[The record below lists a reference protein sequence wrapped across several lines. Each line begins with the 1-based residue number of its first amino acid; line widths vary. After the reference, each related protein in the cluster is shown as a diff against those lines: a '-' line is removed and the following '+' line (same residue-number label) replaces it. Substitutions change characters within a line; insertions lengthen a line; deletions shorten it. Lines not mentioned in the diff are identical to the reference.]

1 MNLIDQYKDIEIVD
15 ALEERYLA
23 YALTTIMD
31 RALPDVKDGL
41 KPVHRRLLFAMRQLN
56 LSPNSS
62 FKKSARIVGEVMGR
76 FHPHGDQAIY
86 DTLVRLAQDFSV
98 RWPLINGQGNFG
110 NIDGDNAAA
119 MRYTESKLTT
129 ISELLLSGIDEECVD
144 FRLTYDEVDKE
155 PIVLPANFPNL
166 LANGSSGIAVGMAT
180 SIPPHNV
187 EEICNASLHLIKHR
201 NMHFDKL
208 IDFIPGPDFPTG
220 GEIFESKDSILNIY
234 KTGKGNIRIRAKWEI
249 EKEKRGVWKIV
260 VNEIPYQVNK
270 GKLIEKIAQLIIDKK
285 IPILDDI
292 RDESDESIR
301 LILVPRNRD
310 VDPEQLMEALFSLSD
325 LETRFS
331 VNLNAINNN
340 IPKVHNL
347 RDLLLAW
354 IDHRRDVL
362 VRRSTFKLNQIKTR
376 MEILSGYLIVYV
388 NLDEVIKIIREED
401 EPKIKLKKKFDL
413 NENQANSILNMR
425 LRSLRK
431 LEELKIKEEYDSLKI
446 EKSILGK
453 LIKSEDI
460 QWKEVSKEIKEIKKD
475 FSKKTDLGKRRTK
488 INYNAEILDIDL
500 NFSEPAEPITVVL
513 SKEGWIKTLKGLD
526 HDVAEIK
533 FKDGDDLLFIHETMS
548 DEKLLI
554 FSSNGKFYTIDASQ
568 LPSGR
573 GYGDPLKLLIDLQ
586 DDDKIISLYSFS
598 QAGELVIASK
608 FGYGF
613 IVSFEDLISNRK
625 AGKQILNLSSDDEA
639 ISSDYLKGT
648 NIAVIGE
655 NKKMLLFNQE
665 ELPRMSKGK
674 GVRLQ
679 KYKEGNLKSIIS
691 FNYSEGLNI
700 VDNNGRNRNFD
711 DIENMSLIE
720 ENFRNSTIEVSGIN
734 MIAYD

>member
-41 KPVHRRLLFAMRQLN
+41 KPVHRRLLYAMRQLN

-119 MRYTESKLTT
+119 MRYTESKLTS
-129 ISELLLSGIDEECVD
+129 ISELLLSGIDEECVE

-155 PIVLPANFPNL
+155 PVVLPANFPNL

-187 EEICNASLHLIKHR
+187 EEICNAALHLIKHR
-201 NMHFDKL
+201 NSHFDKL

-220 GEIFESKDSILNIY
+220 GEIYESRESILNIY

-260 VNEIPYQVNK
+260 VTEIPYQVNK

-285 IPILDDI
+285 LPILDDV
-292 RDESDESIR
+292 RDESDENIR

-310 VDPEQLMEALFSLSD
+310 VNPEQLMEALFNLSD

-331 VNLNAINNN
+331 INLNAINNN
-340 IPKVHNL
+340 IPRVHNL

-354 IDHRRDVL
+354 LDHRRDVL
-362 VRRSTFKLNQIKTR
+362 IKRSQFRLNQIKDR
-376 MEILSGYLIVYV
+376 MELLSGYLIVYV

-401 EPKIKLKKKFDL
+401 EPKNKLIKKYDL
-413 NENQANSILNMR
+413 TENQANSILNMR

-431 LEELKIKEEYDSLKI
+431 LEEIKIKEEFDSLKV
-446 EKSILGK
+446 EKSTLNK
-453 LIKSEDI
+453 LLKSDNL
-460 QWKEVSKEIKEIKKD
+460 QWKDVSSEIKEIKRD
-475 FSKKTDLGKRRTK
+475 FSKKTELGKRRTK
-488 INYNAEILDIDL
+488 INYDTEIIDVDL
-500 NFSEPAEPITVVL
+500 NFSEPPEPITVIL
-513 SKEGWIKTLKGLD
+513 SQEGWIKTLKGVD
-526 HDVAEIK
+526 HNISEIK
-533 FKDGDDLLFIHETMS
+533 FKDGDELLFAQETMS
-548 DEKLLI
+548 DNKIML
-554 FSSNGKFYTIDASQ
+554 FASNGKFYTLETNS

-573 GYGDPLKLLIDLQ
+573 GYGDPLNLLIDLH
-586 DDDKIISLYSFS
+586 DGDKIISLYSFK
-598 QAGELVIASK
+598 QEDELIIASK
-608 FGYGF
+608 NGYGF
-613 IVSFEDLISNRK
+613 IVSFDDLISNRK
-625 AGKQILNLSSDDEA
+625 GGKQILNLSNDDIA
-639 ISSDYLKGT
+639 MSSAKLEGT
-648 NIAVIGE
+648 HIAVIGE
-655 NKKMLLFNQE
+655 NKKMVIFGKE
-665 ELPRMSKGK
+665 ELPRMTRGK
-674 GVRLQ
+674 GVKLQ
-679 KYKEGNLKSIIS
+679 KYKEGNLKSVLS
-691 FNYSEGLNI
+691 FSYEKGLNI
-700 VDNNGRNRNFD
+700 IDKNGRSRHFD
-711 DIENMSLIE
+711 DIENWLGKRGQAGKKVPKGFPR
-720 ENFRNSTIEVSGIN
+720 NF
-734 MIAYD
+734 

>member
-475 FSKKTDLGKRRTK
+475 FSKKTELGKRRTK
-488 INYNAEILDIDL
+488 INYDVKILNIDL
-500 NFSEPAEPITVVL
+500 NFSEPTEPITIVL

-533 FKDGDDLLFIHETMS
+533 FKDGDELLFIHETMS

-691 FNYSEGLNI
+691 FNYNEGLNI

-711 DIENMSLIE
+711 DIENWLGKRGQAGKKVPKGFPR
-720 ENFRNSTIEVSGIN
+720 NF
-734 MIAYD
+734 

>member
-453 LIKSEDI
+453 IIKSEDI

-533 FKDGDDLLFIHETMS
+533 FKDGDDLLFIHVTMS

-711 DIENMSLIE
+711 DIENWLGKRGQAGKKVPKGFPR
-720 ENFRNSTIEVSGIN
+720 NF
-734 MIAYD
+734 

>member
-41 KPVHRRLLFAMRQLN
+41 KPVHRRLLYAMRQLN
-56 LSPNSS
+56 LSPTSS

-119 MRYTESKLTT
+119 MRYTESKLTL
-129 ISELLLSGIDEECVD
+129 ISELLLSGIDEDCVD

-155 PIVLPANFPNL
+155 PTVLPANFPNL

-208 IDFIPGPDFPTG
+208 IDLIPGPDFPTG

-249 EKEKRGVWKIV
+249 EKEKRGVWKVV

-285 IPILDDI
+285 IPILDDV
-292 RDESDESIR
+292 RDESDENVR

-362 VRRSTFKLNQIKTR
+362 IRRSTFKLNQIKNR
-376 MEILSGYLIVYV
+376 MELLSGYLIVYV
-388 NLDEVIKIIREED
+388 NLDDVIKIIREED
-401 EPKIKLKKKFDL
+401 EPKNKLMKQFDL

-431 LEELKIKEEYDSLKI
+431 LEEIKIKEEFDSLKI

-460 QWKEVSKEIKEIKKD
+460 QWKEISKEIKEIKKD
-475 FSKKTDLGKRRTK
+475 FSKKTELGKRRTK
-488 INYNAEILDIDL
+488 INYDVEILNIDL
-500 NFSEPAEPITVVL
+500 NFSEPTEPITIVL

-533 FKDGDDLLFIHETMS
+533 FKDGDELLFIHETMS

-554 FSSNGKFYTIDASQ
+554 FSSNGKFYTIEASQ

-573 GYGDPLKLLIDLQ
+573 GYGDPLKLLIDLK

-598 QAGELVIASK
+598 HAGELVIASK
-608 FGYGF
+608 YGYGF

-625 AGKQILNLSSDDEA
+625 AGKQILNLSNDDKA

-648 NIAVIGE
+648 DIAVIGE
-655 NKKMLLFNQE
+655 NKKMLLFKRE
-665 ELPRMSKGK
+665 ELPKMSKGK

-679 KYKEGNLKSIIS
+679 KYKEGYLKSIIS
-691 FNYSEGLNI
+691 FNFNEGLNI

-711 DIENMSLIE
+711 DIDNWLGKRGQAGKKVPKGFPR
-720 ENFRNSTIEVSGIN
+720 NF
-734 MIAYD
+734 

>member
-533 FKDGDDLLFIHETMS
+533 FKDGDDLLFTHETMS

-711 DIENMSLIE
+711 DIENWLGKRGQAGKKVPKGFPR
-720 ENFRNSTIEVSGIN
+720 NF
-734 MIAYD
+734 

>member
-310 VDPEQLMEALFSLSD
+310 VDPEQLIEALFSLTD

-711 DIENMSLIE
+711 DIENWLGKRGQAGKKVPKGFPR
-720 ENFRNSTIEVSGIN
+720 NF
-734 MIAYD
+734 

>member
-41 KPVHRRLLFAMRQLN
+41 KPVHRRLLYAMRQLN

-119 MRYTESKLTT
+119 MRYTESKLTS
-129 ISELLLSGIDEECVD
+129 ISELLLSGIDEECVE

-155 PIVLPANFPNL
+155 PAVLPANFPNL

-201 NMHFDKL
+201 NSHFDKL

-220 GEIFESKDSILNIY
+220 GEIYESRESILNIY

-260 VNEIPYQVNK
+260 VTEIPYQVNK

-285 IPILDDI
+285 LPILDDV
-292 RDESDESIR
+292 RDESDENIR

-310 VDPEQLMEALFSLSD
+310 VNPEQLMEALFNLSD

-331 VNLNAINNN
+331 INLNAINNN

-354 IDHRRDVL
+354 LDHRRDVL
-362 VRRSTFKLNQIKTR
+362 IKRSQFRLNQIKDR
-376 MEILSGYLIVYV
+376 MELLSGYLIVYV

-401 EPKIKLKKKFDL
+401 EPKNKLIKKYDL
-413 NENQANSILNMR
+413 TENQANSILNMR

-431 LEELKIKEEYDSLKI
+431 LEEIKIKEEFDSLKV
-446 EKSILGK
+446 EKSNLNK
-453 LIKSEDI
+453 LLKSDSL
-460 QWKEVSKEIKEIKKD
+460 QWKDVSIEIKEIKRD
-475 FSKKTDLGKRRTK
+475 FSKKTELGKRRTK
-488 INYNAEILDIDL
+488 INYDTEIIDVDL
-500 NFSEPAEPITVVL
+500 NFSEPPEPITVIL
-513 SKEGWIKTLKGLD
+513 SQEGWIKTLKGVD
-526 HDVAEIK
+526 HNISEIK
-533 FKDGDDLLFIHETMS
+533 FKDGDELLFAQETMS
-548 DEKLLI
+548 DNKIML
-554 FSSNGKFYTIDASQ
+554 FASNGKFYTLETNS

-573 GYGDPLKLLIDLQ
+573 GYGDPLNLLIDLH
-586 DDDKIISLYSFS
+586 DGDKIISLYSFK
-598 QAGELVIASK
+598 QKDELIIASK
-608 FGYGF
+608 NGYGF
-613 IVSFEDLISNRK
+613 IVSFDDLISNRK
-625 AGKQILNLSSDDEA
+625 GGKQILNLSNDDIA
-639 ISSDYLKGT
+639 MSSAKLEGT
-648 NIAVIGE
+648 HIAVIGE
-655 NKKMLLFNQE
+655 NKKMVIFGKE
-665 ELPRMSKGK
+665 ELPRMTRGK
-674 GVRLQ
+674 GVKLQ
-679 KYKEGNLKSIIS
+679 KYKEGNLKSVLS
-691 FNYSEGLNI
+691 FSYEKGLNI
-700 VDNNGRNRNFD
+700 IDKNGRSRNFD
-711 DIENMSLIE
+711 DIENWLGKRGQAGKKVPKGFPR
-720 ENFRNSTIEVSGIN
+720 NF
-734 MIAYD
+734 

>member
-41 KPVHRRLLFAMRQLN
+41 KPVHRRLLYAMRQLN
-56 LSPNSS
+56 LSPTSS

-119 MRYTESKLTT
+119 MRYTESKLTQ
-129 ISELLLSGIDEECVD
+129 ISELLLSGIDEDCVD

-155 PIVLPANFPNL
+155 PTVLPANFPNL

-208 IDFIPGPDFPTG
+208 IDLIPGPDFPTG

-285 IPILDDI
+285 IPILDDV
-292 RDESDESIR
+292 RDESDENIR

-362 VRRSTFKLNQIKTR
+362 VRRSTFRFNQIKSR

-388 NLDEVIKIIREED
+388 NLDEVIKIIREDD
-401 EPKIKLKKKFDL
+401 EPKNKLMKQFDL

-431 LEELKIKEEYDSLKI
+431 LEELKIKEEFNSLKI

-475 FSKKTDLGKRRTK
+475 FSKKTKLGKRRTK
-488 INYNAEILDIDL
+488 INYDAEILNIDL
-500 NFSEPAEPITVVL
+500 NFSEPTEPITVVL
-513 SKEGWIKTLKGLD
+513 SKEGWIKTLKGLN
-526 HDVAEIK
+526 HDIAEIK
-533 FKDGDDLLFIHETMS
+533 FKDGDELLLIHETMS
-548 DEKLLI
+548 DDKLLI
-554 FSSNGKFYTIDASQ
+554 FSSNGKFYTIEANQ

-613 IVSFEDLISNRK
+613 IVSFENLISNRK
-625 AGKQILNLSSDDEA
+625 AGKQILNLSNDDKA
-639 ISSDYLKGT
+639 VSSDYLKGAD
-648 NIAVIGE
+648 IAVIGE
-655 NKKMLLFNQE
+655 NKKMLLFKRE
-665 ELPRMSKGK
+665 ELPKMSKGK

-679 KYKEGNLKSIIS
+679 KYKEGYLKSIIS
-691 FNYSEGLNI
+691 FNYNEGLNI

-711 DIENMSLIE
+711 DIDNWLGKRGQAGKKVPKGFPR
-720 ENFRNSTIEVSGIN
+720 NF
-734 MIAYD
+734 

>member
-41 KPVHRRLLFAMRQLN
+41 KPVHRRLLYAMRQLN

-119 MRYTESKLTT
+119 MRYTESKLTS
-129 ISELLLSGIDEECVD
+129 ISELLLSGIDEECVE

-155 PIVLPANFPNL
+155 PTVLPANFPNL

-201 NMHFDKL
+201 NSHFDKL

-220 GEIFESKDSILNIY
+220 GEIYESRESILNIY

-260 VNEIPYQVNK
+260 VTEIPYQVNK

-285 IPILDDI
+285 LPILDDV
-292 RDESDESIR
+292 RDESDENIR

-310 VDPEQLMEALFSLSD
+310 VNPEQLMEALFNLSD

-331 VNLNAINNN
+331 INLNAINNN

-354 IDHRRDVL
+354 LDHRRDVL
-362 VRRSTFKLNQIKTR
+362 IKRSQFRLNQIKDR
-376 MEILSGYLIVYV
+376 MELLSGYLIVYV

-401 EPKIKLKKKFDL
+401 EPKNKLIKKYDL
-413 NENQANSILNMR
+413 TENQANSILNMR

-431 LEELKIKEEYDSLKI
+431 LEEIKIKEEFDSLKV
-446 EKSILGK
+446 EKSNLNK
-453 LIKSEDI
+453 LLKSDSL
-460 QWKEVSKEIKEIKKD
+460 QWKDVSSEIKEIKRD
-475 FSKKTDLGKRRTK
+475 FSKKTELGKRRTK
-488 INYNAEILDIDL
+488 INYDTEIIDVDL
-500 NFSEPAEPITVVL
+500 NFSEPPEPITVIL
-513 SKEGWIKTLKGLD
+513 SQEGWIKTLKGVD
-526 HDVAEIK
+526 HNISEIK
-533 FKDGDDLLFIHETMS
+533 FKDGDELLFAQETMS
-548 DEKLLI
+548 DNKIML
-554 FSSNGKFYTIDASQ
+554 FASNGKFYTLETNS

-573 GYGDPLKLLIDLQ
+573 GYGDPLNLLIDLH
-586 DDDKIISLYSFS
+586 DGDKIISLYSFK
-598 QAGELVIASK
+598 QKDELIIASK
-608 FGYGF
+608 NGYGF
-613 IVSFEDLISNRK
+613 IVSFGDLISNRK
-625 AGKQILNLSSDDEA
+625 GGKQIINLSNDDIA
-639 ISSDYLKGT
+639 MSSAKLEGT
-648 NIAVIGE
+648 HIAVIGE
-655 NKKMLLFNQE
+655 NKKMVIFGKE
-665 ELPRMSKGK
+665 ELPRMTRGK
-674 GVRLQ
+674 GVKLQ
-679 KYKEGNLKSIIS
+679 KYKEGNLKSVLS
-691 FNYSEGLNI
+691 FSYEKGLNI
-700 VDNNGRNRNFD
+700 IDKNGRSRHFD
-711 DIENMSLIE
+711 DIENWLGKRGQAGKKYPKDFQEIF
-720 ENFRNSTIEVSGIN
+720 N
-734 MIAYD
+734 

>member
-310 VDPEQLMEALFSLSD
+310 VDPEQLMEALFSLTD

-711 DIENMSLIE
+711 DIENWLGKRGQAGKKVPKG
-720 ENFRNSTIEVSGIN
+720 FPRKF
-734 MIAYD
+734 

>member
-41 KPVHRRLLFAMRQLN
+41 KPVHRRLLYAMRQLN

-119 MRYTESKLTT
+119 MRYTESKLTS
-129 ISELLLSGIDEECVD
+129 ISELLLSGIDEECVE

-155 PIVLPANFPNL
+155 PAVLPANFPNL

-201 NMHFDKL
+201 NSHFDKL

-220 GEIFESKDSILNIY
+220 GEIYESRESILNIY

-260 VNEIPYQVNK
+260 VTEIPYQVNK

-285 IPILDDI
+285 LPILDDV
-292 RDESDESIR
+292 RDESDENIR

-310 VDPEQLMEALFSLSD
+310 VNPEQLMEALFNLSD

-331 VNLNAINNN
+331 INLNAINNN

-354 IDHRRDVL
+354 LDHRRDVL
-362 VRRSTFKLNQIKTR
+362 IKRSQFRLNQIKDR
-376 MEILSGYLIVYV
+376 MELLSGYLIVYV

-401 EPKIKLKKKFDL
+401 EPKNKLIKKYDL
-413 NENQANSILNMR
+413 TENQANSILNMR

-431 LEELKIKEEYDSLKI
+431 LEEIKIKEEFDSLKV
-446 EKSILGK
+446 EKSNLNK
-453 LIKSEDI
+453 LLKSDSL
-460 QWKEVSKEIKEIKKD
+460 QWKDVSIEIKEIKRD
-475 FSKKTDLGKRRTK
+475 FSKKTELGKRRTK
-488 INYNAEILDIDL
+488 INYDTEIIDVDL
-500 NFSEPAEPITVVL
+500 NFSEPPEPITVIL
-513 SKEGWIKTLKGLD
+513 SQEGWIKTLKGVD
-526 HDVAEIK
+526 HNISEIK
-533 FKDGDDLLFIHETMS
+533 FKDGDELLFAQETMS
-548 DEKLLI
+548 DNKIML
-554 FSSNGKFYTIDASQ
+554 FASNGKFYTLETNS

-573 GYGDPLKLLIDLQ
+573 GYGDPLNLLIDLH
-586 DDDKIISLYSFS
+586 DGDKIISLYSFK
-598 QAGELVIASK
+598 QEDELIIASK
-608 FGYGF
+608 NGYGF
-613 IVSFEDLISNRK
+613 IVSFNDLISNRK
-625 AGKQILNLSSDDEA
+625 GGKQILNLSNDDVA
-639 ISSDYLKGT
+639 MSSAKLEGT
-648 NIAVIGE
+648 HIAVIGE
-655 NKKMLLFNQE
+655 NKKMVIFGKE
-665 ELPRMSKGK
+665 ELPRMTRGK
-674 GVRLQ
+674 GVKLQ
-679 KYKEGNLKSIIS
+679 KYKEGNLKSVLS
-691 FNYSEGLNI
+691 FSYEKGLNI
-700 VDNNGRNRNFD
+700 IDKNGRSRNFD
-711 DIENMSLIE
+711 DIENWLGKRGQAGKKVPKGFPR
-720 ENFRNSTIEVSGIN
+720 NF
-734 MIAYD
+734 

>member
-388 NLDEVIKIIREED
+388 NLDVVIKIIREED

-700 VDNNGRNRNFD
+700 IDNNGRNRNFD
-711 DIENMSLIE
+711 DIENWLGKRGQAGKKVPKGFPR
-720 ENFRNSTIEVSGIN
+720 NF
-734 MIAYD
+734 

>member
-41 KPVHRRLLFAMRQLN
+41 KPVHRRLLYAMRQLN

-119 MRYTESKLTT
+119 MRYTESKLTS
-129 ISELLLSGIDEECVD
+129 ISELLLSGIDEECVE

-155 PIVLPANFPNL
+155 PAVLPANFPNL

-201 NMHFDKL
+201 NSHFDKL

-220 GEIFESKDSILNIY
+220 GEIYESRESILNIY

-249 EKEKRGVWKIV
+249 EKEKRGIWKIV
-260 VNEIPYQVNK
+260 VTEIPYQVNK

-285 IPILDDI
+285 LPILDDV
-292 RDESDESIR
+292 RDESDENIR

-310 VDPEQLMEALFSLSD
+310 VNPEQLMEALFNLSD

-331 VNLNAINNN
+331 INLNAINNN

-354 IDHRRDVL
+354 LDHRRDVL
-362 VRRSTFKLNQIKTR
+362 IKRSQFRLNQIKDR
-376 MEILSGYLIVYV
+376 MELLSGYLIVYV

-401 EPKIKLKKKFDL
+401 EPKNKLIKKYDL
-413 NENQANSILNMR
+413 TENQANSILNMR

-431 LEELKIKEEYDSLKI
+431 LEEIKIKEEFDSLKV
-446 EKSILGK
+446 EKSTLNK
-453 LIKSEDI
+453 LLKSDSL
-460 QWKEVSKEIKEIKKD
+460 QWKDVSSEIKEIKRD
-475 FSKKTDLGKRRTK
+475 FSKKTELGKRRTK
-488 INYNAEILDIDL
+488 INYDTEIIDVDL
-500 NFSEPAEPITVVL
+500 NFSEPPEPITVIL
-513 SKEGWIKTLKGLD
+513 SQEGWIKTLKGVD
-526 HDVAEIK
+526 HNISEIK
-533 FKDGDDLLFIHETMS
+533 FKDGDELLFAQETMS
-548 DEKLLI
+548 DNKIML
-554 FSSNGKFYTIDASQ
+554 FASNGKFYTLETNS

-573 GYGDPLKLLIDLQ
+573 GYGDPLNLLIDLH
-586 DDDKIISLYSFS
+586 DGDKIISLYSFK
-598 QAGELVIASK
+598 QEDELIIASK
-608 FGYGF
+608 NGYGF
-613 IVSFEDLISNRK
+613 IVSFNDLISNRK
-625 AGKQILNLSSDDEA
+625 GGKQILNLSNDDNA
-639 ISSDYLKGT
+639 MSSAKLEGT
-648 NIAVIGE
+648 HIAVIGE
-655 NKKMLLFNQE
+655 NKKMVIFGKE
-665 ELPRMSKGK
+665 ELPRMTRGK
-674 GVRLQ
+674 GVKLQ
-679 KYKEGNLKSIIS
+679 KYKEGNLKSVLS
-691 FNYSEGLNI
+691 FSYEKGLNI
-700 VDNNGRNRNFD
+700 IDKNGRSRHFD
-711 DIENMSLIE
+711 DIENWLGKRGQAGKKVPKGFPR
-720 ENFRNSTIEVSGIN
+720 NF
-734 MIAYD
+734 

>member
-1 MNLIDQYKDIEIVD
+1 MSLIDQYKDIEIID

-41 KPVHRRLLFAMRQLN
+41 KPVHRRLLYAMRQLN

-98 RWPLINGQGNFG
+98 RWPLIDGQGNFG

-119 MRYTESKLTT
+119 MRYTESKLTS
-129 ISELLLSGIDEECVD
+129 ISELLLSGIDEDCVD

-201 NMHFDKL
+201 NAHFDKL
-208 IDFIPGPDFPTG
+208 LDFIPGPDFPTG
-220 GEIFESKDSILNIY
+220 GEIFEDRNTLLDIY
-234 KTGKGNIRIRAKWEI
+234 KTGKGNIRIRAKWNI
-249 EKEKRGVWKIV
+249 ERKKRGLWSII

-292 RDESDESIR
+292 RDESDENIR
-301 LILVPRNRD
+301 LVLVPRNRD
-310 VDPEQLMEALFSLSD
+310 INPDQLMEALFNLSD
-325 LETRFS
+325 LETKFT

-347 RDLLLAW
+347 RELITAW
-354 IDHRRDVL
+354 LDHKKDVL
-362 VRRSTFKLNQIKTR
+362 VRRSEFNLNQIKSR
-376 MEILSGYLIVYV
+376 MEILSGYLIVYL
-388 NLDEVIKIIREED
+388 NLDHVIKIIREED
-401 EPKIKLKKKFDL
+401 EPKDKLIKEYNL

-425 LRSLRK
+425 LRSLKK
-431 LEELKIKEEYDSLKI
+431 LEEIKIKEEFDALQNDKTSINKLLK
-446 EKSILGK
+446 SDK
-453 LIKSEDI
+453 L
-460 QWKEVSKEIKEIKKD
+460 QWSMVSQEIKEIKKN
-475 FSKKTDLGKRRTK
+475 FSGKTPLGKRRTK
-488 INYNAEILDIDL
+488 INFDTKILNFDL
-500 NFSEPAEPITVVL
+500 NFNEPSEPITILL
-513 SKEGWIKTLKGLD
+513 SRQGWIKTLKGHGHNIND
-526 HDVAEIK
+526 IK
-533 FKDGDDLLFIHETMS
+533 FKDGDEFLIYIEVIS
-548 DEKLLI
+548 DGKSLI
-554 FSSNGKFYTIDASQ
+554 FSSNGKFYTVENNQ

-573 GYGDPLKLLIDLQ
+573 GYGDPLSSIIDLQ
-586 DDDKIISLYSFS
+586 DGDNIVSLHPYDQNF
-598 QAGELVIASK
+598 EVLIASK
-608 FGYGF
+608 KGYGF
-613 IVSFEDLISNRK
+613 IAPSKDLLSNRK
-625 AGKQILNLSSDDEA
+625 AGKQILNLTNDDEA
-639 ISSDYLKGT
+639 VSSDIINGSHV
-648 NIAVIGE
+648 AVIGE
-655 NKKMLLFNQE
+655 NKKMLLFAKE
-665 ELPRMSKGK
+665 ELPKMSKGK

-679 KYKEGNLKSIIS
+679 KYKEGNLTRAIS
-691 FNYSEGLNI
+691 FEFEKGLNI
-700 VDNNGRNRNFD
+700 MDKNGRKRCFNDIDIWLGKRGQAGKKVPKGFPRNF
-711 DIENMSLIE
+711 
-720 ENFRNSTIEVSGIN
+720 
-734 MIAYD
+734 

>member
-41 KPVHRRLLFAMRQLN
+41 KPVHRRLLYAMRQLN

-119 MRYTESKLTT
+119 MRYTESKLTS
-129 ISELLLSGIDEECVD
+129 ISELLLSGIDEECVE

-155 PIVLPANFPNL
+155 PVVLPANFPNL

-201 NMHFDKL
+201 NSHFDKL

-220 GEIFESKDSILNIY
+220 GEIYESRESILNIY

-260 VNEIPYQVNK
+260 VTEIPYQVNK

-285 IPILDDI
+285 LPILDDV
-292 RDESDESIR
+292 RDESDENIR

-310 VDPEQLMEALFSLSD
+310 VNPDQLMEALFNLSD

-331 VNLNAINNN
+331 INLNAINNN

-354 IDHRRDVL
+354 LDHRRDVL
-362 VRRSTFKLNQIKTR
+362 IKRSQFRLNQIKDR
-376 MEILSGYLIVYV
+376 MELLSGYLIVYV

-401 EPKIKLKKKFDL
+401 EPKNKLIKKYDL
-413 NENQANSILNMR
+413 TENQANSILNMR

-431 LEELKIKEEYDSLKI
+431 LEEIKIKEEFDSLKV
-446 EKSILGK
+446 EKSNLNK
-453 LIKSEDI
+453 LLKSDSL
-460 QWKEVSKEIKEIKKD
+460 QWKDVSSEIKEIKRD
-475 FSKKTDLGKRRTK
+475 FSKKTELGKRRTK
-488 INYNAEILDIDL
+488 INYDTEIIDVDL
-500 NFSEPAEPITVVL
+500 NFSEPPEPITVIL
-513 SKEGWIKTLKGLD
+513 SQEGWIKTLKGVD
-526 HDVAEIK
+526 HNISEIK
-533 FKDGDDLLFIHETMS
+533 FKDGDELLFAQETMS
-548 DEKLLI
+548 DNKIML
-554 FSSNGKFYTIDASQ
+554 FASNGKFYTLETNS

-573 GYGDPLKLLIDLQ
+573 GYGDPLNLLIDLH
-586 DDDKIISLYSFS
+586 DGDKIISLYSFK
-598 QAGELVIASK
+598 QKDELIIASK
-608 FGYGF
+608 NGYGF
-613 IVSFEDLISNRK
+613 IVSFNDLISNRK
-625 AGKQILNLSSDDEA
+625 GGKQILNLSNDDIA
-639 ISSDYLKGT
+639 MSSAKLEGT
-648 NIAVIGE
+648 HIAVIGE
-655 NKKMLLFNQE
+655 NKKMVIFGKE
-665 ELPRMSKGK
+665 ELPRMTRGK
-674 GVRLQ
+674 GVKLQ
-679 KYKEGNLKSIIS
+679 KYKEGNLKSVLS
-691 FNYSEGLNI
+691 FSYEKGLNI
-700 VDNNGRNRNFD
+700 IDKNGRSRHFD
-711 DIENMSLIE
+711 DIENWLGKRGQAGKKVPKGFPR
-720 ENFRNSTIEVSGIN
+720 NF
-734 MIAYD
+734 

>member
-249 EKEKRGVWKIV
+249 EKEKRGVW
-260 VNEIPYQVNK
+260 
-270 GKLIEKIAQLIIDKK
+270 
-285 IPILDDI
+285 
-292 RDESDESIR
+292 
-301 LILVPRNRD
+301 
-310 VDPEQLMEALFSLSD
+310 
-325 LETRFS
+325 
-331 VNLNAINNN
+331 
-340 IPKVHNL
+340 
-347 RDLLLAW
+347 
-354 IDHRRDVL
+354 
-362 VRRSTFKLNQIKTR
+362 
-376 MEILSGYLIVYV
+376 
-388 NLDEVIKIIREED
+388 
-401 EPKIKLKKKFDL
+401 
-413 NENQANSILNMR
+413 
-425 LRSLRK
+425 
-431 LEELKIKEEYDSLKI
+431 
-446 EKSILGK
+446 
-453 LIKSEDI
+453 
-460 QWKEVSKEIKEIKKD
+460 
-475 FSKKTDLGKRRTK
+475 
-488 INYNAEILDIDL
+488 
-500 NFSEPAEPITVVL
+500 
-513 SKEGWIKTLKGLD
+513 
-526 HDVAEIK
+526 
-533 FKDGDDLLFIHETMS
+533 
-548 DEKLLI
+548 
-554 FSSNGKFYTIDASQ
+554 
-568 LPSGR
+568 
-573 GYGDPLKLLIDLQ
+573 
-586 DDDKIISLYSFS
+586 
-598 QAGELVIASK
+598 
-608 FGYGF
+608 
-613 IVSFEDLISNRK
+613 
-625 AGKQILNLSSDDEA
+625 
-639 ISSDYLKGT
+639 
-648 NIAVIGE
+648 
-655 NKKMLLFNQE
+655 
-665 ELPRMSKGK
+665 
-674 GVRLQ
+674 
-679 KYKEGNLKSIIS
+679 
-691 FNYSEGLNI
+691 
-700 VDNNGRNRNFD
+700 
-711 DIENMSLIE
+711 
-720 ENFRNSTIEVSGIN
+720 
-734 MIAYD
+734 

>member
-56 LSPNSS
+56 LSPTSS

-488 INYNAEILDIDL
+488 INYNAEILEIDL

-586 DDDKIISLYSFS
+586 DGDKIISLYSFS

-711 DIENMSLIE
+711 DIENWLGKRGQAGKKVPKGFPR
-720 ENFRNSTIEVSGIN
+720 NF
-734 MIAYD
+734 

>member
-41 KPVHRRLLFAMRQLN
+41 KPVHRRLLYAMRQLN

-119 MRYTESKLTT
+119 MRYTESKLTS
-129 ISELLLSGIDEECVD
+129 ISELLLSGIDEECVE

-155 PIVLPANFPNL
+155 PVVLPANFPNL

-201 NMHFDKL
+201 NSHFDKL

-220 GEIFESKDSILNIY
+220 GEIYESRESILNIY

-260 VNEIPYQVNK
+260 VTEIPYQVNK

-285 IPILDDI
+285 LPILDDV
-292 RDESDESIR
+292 RDESDENIR

-310 VDPEQLMEALFSLSD
+310 VNPEQLMEALFNLSD

-331 VNLNAINNN
+331 INLNAINNN

-354 IDHRRDVL
+354 LDHRRDVL
-362 VRRSTFKLNQIKTR
+362 IKRSQFRLNQIKDR
-376 MEILSGYLIVYV
+376 MELLSGYLIVYV

-401 EPKIKLKKKFDL
+401 EPKNKLIKKYDL
-413 NENQANSILNMR
+413 TENQANSILNMR

-431 LEELKIKEEYDSLKI
+431 LEEIKIKEEFDSLKV
-446 EKSILGK
+446 EKSTLNK
-453 LIKSEDI
+453 LLKSDSL
-460 QWKEVSKEIKEIKKD
+460 QWKDVSSEIREIKRD
-475 FSKKTDLGKRRTK
+475 FSKKTELGKRRTK
-488 INYNAEILDIDL
+488 INYDTEIIDVDL
-500 NFSEPAEPITVVL
+500 NFSEPPEPITVIL
-513 SKEGWIKTLKGLD
+513 SQEGWIKTLKGVD
-526 HDVAEIK
+526 HNISEIK
-533 FKDGDDLLFIHETMS
+533 FKDGDELLFAQETMS
-548 DEKLLI
+548 DNKIML
-554 FSSNGKFYTIDASQ
+554 FASNGKFYTLETNS
-568 LPSGR
+568 LPSG
-573 GYGDPLKLLIDLQ
+573 KVM
-586 DDDKIISLYSFS
+586 
-598 QAGELVIASK
+598 VIH
-608 FGYGF
+608 
-613 IVSFEDLISNRK
+613 
-625 AGKQILNLSSDDEA
+625 
-639 ISSDYLKGT
+639 
-648 NIAVIGE
+648 
-655 NKKMLLFNQE
+655 
-665 ELPRMSKGK
+665 
-674 GVRLQ
+674 
-679 KYKEGNLKSIIS
+679 
-691 FNYSEGLNI
+691 
-700 VDNNGRNRNFD
+700 
-711 DIENMSLIE
+711 
-720 ENFRNSTIEVSGIN
+720 
-734 MIAYD
+734 

>member
-362 VRRSTFKLNQIKTR
+362 VRRSTFKLNQIKSR

-711 DIENMSLIE
+711 DIENWLGKRGQAGKKVPKGFPR
-720 ENFRNSTIEVSGIN
+720 NF
-734 MIAYD
+734 

>member
-76 FHPHGDQAIY
+76 FHPHGAQAIY

-310 VDPEQLMEALFSLSD
+310 VDPEQLMEALFSLTD

-711 DIENMSLIE
+711 DIENWLGKRGQAGKKVPKGFPR
-720 ENFRNSTIEVSGIN
+720 NF
-734 MIAYD
+734 

>member
-310 VDPEQLMEALFSLSD
+310 VDPEQLMEALFSLTD

-431 LEELKIKEEYDSLKI
+431 LEELKIKEDYDSLKI
-446 EKSILGK
+446 EKSILVK

-586 DDDKIISLYSFS
+586 DDDKIISLYTFS

-711 DIENMSLIE
+711 DIENWLGKRGQAGKKVPKGFPR
-720 ENFRNSTIEVSGIN
+720 NF
-734 MIAYD
+734 

>member
-41 KPVHRRLLFAMRQLN
+41 KPVHRRLLYAMRQLN

-119 MRYTESKLTT
+119 MRYTESKLTS
-129 ISELLLSGIDEECVD
+129 ISELLLSGIDEECVE

-155 PIVLPANFPNL
+155 PAVLPANFPNL

-201 NMHFDKL
+201 NSHFDKL

-220 GEIFESKDSILNIY
+220 GEIYESRESILNIY

-249 EKEKRGVWKIV
+249 EKGKRGVWKIV
-260 VNEIPYQVNK
+260 VTEIPYQVNK

-285 IPILDDI
+285 LPILDDV
-292 RDESDESIR
+292 RDESDENIR

-310 VDPEQLMEALFSLSD
+310 VNPEQLMEALFNLSD

-331 VNLNAINNN
+331 INLNAINNN

-354 IDHRRDVL
+354 LDHRRDVL
-362 VRRSTFKLNQIKTR
+362 IKRSQFRLNQIKDR
-376 MEILSGYLIVYV
+376 MELLSGYLIVYV

-401 EPKIKLKKKFDL
+401 EPKNKLIKKYDL
-413 NENQANSILNMR
+413 TENQANSILNMR

-431 LEELKIKEEYDSLKI
+431 LEEIKIKEEFDSLKV
-446 EKSILGK
+446 EKSNLNK
-453 LIKSEDI
+453 LLKSDSL
-460 QWKEVSKEIKEIKKD
+460 QWKDVSSEIKEIKRD
-475 FSKKTDLGKRRTK
+475 FSKKTELGKRRTK
-488 INYNAEILDIDL
+488 INYDTEIIDVDL
-500 NFSEPAEPITVVL
+500 NFSEPPEPITVIL
-513 SKEGWIKTLKGLD
+513 SQEGWIKTLKGVD
-526 HDVAEIK
+526 HNISEIK
-533 FKDGDDLLFIHETMS
+533 FKDGDELLFVQETMS
-548 DEKLLI
+548 DNKIML
-554 FSSNGKFYTIDASQ
+554 FASNGKFYTLETNS

-573 GYGDPLKLLIDLQ
+573 GYGDPLNLLIDLH
-586 DDDKIISLYSFS
+586 DGDKIISLYSFK
-598 QAGELVIASK
+598 QKDELIIASK
-608 FGYGF
+608 NGYGF
-613 IVSFEDLISNRK
+613 IVSFDDLISNRK
-625 AGKQILNLSSDDEA
+625 GGKQILNLSNDDIA
-639 ISSDYLKGT
+639 MSSAKLEGT
-648 NIAVIGE
+648 HIAVIGE
-655 NKKMLLFNQE
+655 NKKMVIFGKE
-665 ELPRMSKGK
+665 ELPRMTRGK
-674 GVRLQ
+674 GVKLQ
-679 KYKEGNLKSIIS
+679 KYKEGNLKSVLS
-691 FNYSEGLNI
+691 FSYEKGLNI
-700 VDNNGRNRNFD
+700 IDKNGRSRHFD
-711 DIENMSLIE
+711 DIENWLGKRGQAGKKVPKGFPR
-720 ENFRNSTIEVSGIN
+720 NF
-734 MIAYD
+734 

>member
-41 KPVHRRLLFAMRQLN
+41 KPVHRRLLYAMRQLN

-119 MRYTESKLTT
+119 MRYTESKLTS
-129 ISELLLSGIDEECVD
+129 ISELLLSGIDEECVE

-155 PIVLPANFPNL
+155 PVVLPANFPNL

-201 NMHFDKL
+201 NSHFDKL

-220 GEIFESKDSILNIY
+220 GEIYESRESILNIY

-260 VNEIPYQVNK
+260 VTEIPYQVNK

-285 IPILDDI
+285 LPILDDV
-292 RDESDESIR
+292 RDESDENIR

-310 VDPEQLMEALFSLSD
+310 VNPEQLMEALFNLSD

-331 VNLNAINNN
+331 INLNAINNN

-354 IDHRRDVL
+354 LDHRRDVL
-362 VRRSTFKLNQIKTR
+362 IKRSQFRLNQIKDR
-376 MEILSGYLIVYV
+376 MELLSGYLIVYV

-401 EPKIKLKKKFDL
+401 EPKNKLIKKYDL
-413 NENQANSILNMR
+413 TENQANSILNMR

-431 LEELKIKEEYDSLKI
+431 LEEIKIKEEFDSLKV
-446 EKSILGK
+446 EKSNLNK
-453 LIKSEDI
+453 LLKSDSL
-460 QWKEVSKEIKEIKKD
+460 QWKDVSSEIKGIKRD
-475 FSKKTDLGKRRTK
+475 FSKKTELGKRRTK
-488 INYNAEILDIDL
+488 INYDTEIIDVDL
-500 NFSEPAEPITVVL
+500 NFSEPPEPITVIL
-513 SKEGWIKTLKGLD
+513 SQEGWIKTLKGVD
-526 HDVAEIK
+526 HNISEIK
-533 FKDGDDLLFIHETMS
+533 FKDGDELLFAQETMS
-548 DEKLLI
+548 DNKIML
-554 FSSNGKFYTIDASQ
+554 FASNGKFYTLETNS

-573 GYGDPLKLLIDLQ
+573 GYGDPLNLLIDLH
-586 DDDKIISLYSFS
+586 DGDKIISLYSFK
-598 QAGELVIASK
+598 QKDELIIASK
-608 FGYGF
+608 NGYGF
-613 IVSFEDLISNRK
+613 IVSFDDLISNRK
-625 AGKQILNLSSDDEA
+625 GGKQILNLSNDDIA
-639 ISSDYLKGT
+639 MSSAKLEGT
-648 NIAVIGE
+648 HIAVIGE
-655 NKKMLLFNQE
+655 NKKMVIFGKE
-665 ELPRMSKGK
+665 ELPRMTRGK
-674 GVRLQ
+674 GVKLQ
-679 KYKEGNLKSIIS
+679 KYKEGNLKSVLS
-691 FNYSEGLNI
+691 FSYEKGLNI
-700 VDNNGRNRNFD
+700 IDKNGRSRHFD
-711 DIENMSLIE
+711 DIENWLGKRGQAGKKVPKGFPR
-720 ENFRNSTIEVSGIN
+720 NF
-734 MIAYD
+734 